1 MGVDLFPI
9 EDFGSAKSVRLFW
22 LTSLIY
28 KETIP
33 QVEMLQKMRC
43 DRIQG
48 YVFDRPM
55 PISEFEL
62 KYKDDPD
69 LMNFIKS

>member
-1 MGVDLFPI
+1 MID
-9 EDFGSAKSVRLFW
+9 D
-22 LTSLIY
+22 LIY